1 MRDASYLHSNLDQRS
16 SFLKSKNGE
25 IESENNDLTNFKND
39 KEVIKKNL
47 ASIQEERN
55 VLRDQL
61 DKTEEYYEA
70 LLEENENLKRLIAE
84 AEKYKSQQ
92 GPNTKF
98 LNMASLKEN
107 NEKKENQSQ
116 GGQRSAQKQPE
127 TEEQRKTRERFE
139 KL

>member
-16 SFLKSKNGE
+16 SFLKLKNGE
-25 IESENNDLTNFKND
+25 IDSENNDLTNFKND

-116 GGQRSAQKQPE
+116 GGQRSAQKLPE

>member
-16 SFLKSKNGE
+16 SFLKLKNGE